1 MRVFMYYMASKLGLR
16 ISEVEA
22 WPVAELLEWARYER
36 LKDKKPDQAPDQMLA
51 FAKMMTG
58 RLQAQAKA
66 RKRG

>member
-36 LKDKKPDQAPDQMLA
+36 IKDKKPDQAPDQMLA
-51 FAKMMTG
+51 FAKLMTV
-58 RLQAQAKA
+58 RLTAQA
-66 RKRG
+66 RSQKRG

>member
-36 LKDKKPDQAPDQMLA
+36 IKDKKPDQDPDKMLA
-51 FAKMMTG
+51 FAKLMTA
-58 RLQAQAKA
+58 RLTAQARSA
-66 RKRG
+66 KRG

>member
-1 MRVFMYYMASKLGLR
+1 MYHMASKLGLR
-16 ISEVEA
+16 ISQVEA
-22 WPVAELLEWARYER
+22 WPIAELLEWAEYETI
-36 LKDKKPDQAPDQMLA
+36 KDRKPDQEPDQMLA